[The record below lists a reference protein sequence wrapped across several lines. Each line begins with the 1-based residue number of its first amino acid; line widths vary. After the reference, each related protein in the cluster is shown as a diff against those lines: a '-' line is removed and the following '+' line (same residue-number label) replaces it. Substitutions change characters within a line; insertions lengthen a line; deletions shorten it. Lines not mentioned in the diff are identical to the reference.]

1 MREIRLVRYLR
12 KKRKKDK
19 LEWFLVLTKINKLIF
34 ADKKYKWGRPQK
46 SLILVTQVDGFFSK
60 F

>member
-1 MREIRLVRYLR
+1 MVEEKIG
-12 KKRKKDK
+12 KKDK